1 MSNKID
7 TRSLGEN
14 IDKYIRL
21 SNEIKRIDKISR
33 ELKKNKSDI
42 EDIIIQSL
50 EKNNLTNKEFIKGN
64 FKISLQQN
72 KKSDGLNQKFIKNA
86 MPHNSI
92 INHRIGAP
100 RPPKVIKMM
109 SKQGPETIKFMKKT
123 KMYTGPPAAVP
134 WRGV

>member
-64 FKISLQQN
+64 FKISLQQ
-72 KKSDGLNQKFIKNA
+72 IKNA
-86 MPHNSI
+86 LEKYFVNSYSD
-92 INHRIGAP
+92 RL
-100 RPPKVIKMM
+100 
-109 SKQGPETIKFMKKT
+109 SKERCLEKANELFEYVLSLRKT
-123 KMYTGPPAAVP
+123 KIHSSLKQMPI
-134 WRGV
+134 

>member
-72 KKSDGLNQKFIKNA
+72 KKSDGLNQKFIKCT
-86 MPHNSI
+86 
-92 INHRIGAP
+92 G
-100 RPPKVIKMM
+100 KV
-109 SKQGPETIKFMKKT
+109 FC
-123 KMYTGPPAAVP
+123 
-134 WRGV
+134 

>member
-7 TRSLGEN
+7 TRLLGEN

-33 ELKKNKSDI
+33 ELKKSKSDI

-86 MPHNSI
+86 LEKYFVNSYSD
-92 INHRIGAP
+92 RL
-100 RPPKVIKMM
+100 
-109 SKQGPETIKFMKKT
+109 SKERCLEKANELFEYVLSLRKT
-123 KMYTGPPAAVP
+123 KIHSSLKQMPI
-134 WRGV
+134 